1 MTATTLA
8 GFIMFSWPFFTN
20 PTSGRVDA
28 PFVVIG
34 LLPILVLLAI
44 VEISESG
51 MDSKVLAILGVLTA
65 INSLLRALSAGT
77 AGVELIFFL
86 IILAGRVYGPAF
98 GFLLGSTTIFTS
110 AILTSGVGPWMP
122 FQMLAASWVG
132 LGAGLLPKRFT
143 GRGEIILLAAYGVVS
158 AYLFGILMNLA
169 GWPFFLGVESAGSQG
184 SLAFVAGDPISENLQ
199 RFVIYT
205 LLTSTGGW
213 DTVRAIT
220 TATAI
225 SLLGQPVLKT
235 LRRTALR
242 IQPTMAVR

>member
-1 MTATTLA
+1 
-8 GFIMFSWPFFTN
+8 MFSWPFFVS

-28 PFVVIG
+28 PFVIIG

-44 VEISESG
+44 VEITESG
-51 MDSKVLAILGVLTA
+51 MDSKILAILGVLTA

-143 GRGEIILLAAYGVVS
+143 GRSEIVLLAVYGVFS
-158 AYLFGILMNLA
+158 AYAFGILMNLA
-169 GWPFFLGVESAGSQG
+169 GWPFFLGVESAGSTG
-184 SLAFVAGDPISENLQ
+184 SLAFVAGDPVLENLH
-199 RFVIYT
+199 RFAIYT

-220 TATAI
+220 SATAI
-225 SLLGQPVLKT
+225 TLLGPPILKT
-235 LRRTALR
+235 MRRTALR
-242 IQPTMAVR
+242 VQPKTEVG